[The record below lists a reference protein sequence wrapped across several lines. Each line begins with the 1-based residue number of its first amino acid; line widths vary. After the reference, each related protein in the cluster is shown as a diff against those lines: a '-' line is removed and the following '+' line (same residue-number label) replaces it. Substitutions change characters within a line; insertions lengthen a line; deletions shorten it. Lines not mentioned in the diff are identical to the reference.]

1 MQRLIATCFG
11 AFVGGCVAF
20 VGGSKIGASPIVTGL
35 AIAVFSVLWGCI
47 GFQIMR
53 KQPGTFA
60 SKLGL
65 IALTPLVIP
74 VGVAVLV
81 LFFCPLCAIFA
92 VTAPFAF
99 ARFQA
104 KEAGFRKRM
113 KAKNRY
119 ISIRDASRFL
129 EAGRGTLIEE
139 FGLCHRVW
147 FTEDELSKKGMTQL
161 SDDDIIALLHGEER
175 TSNSLLWNEYLN
187 EDAGKAFLTGF
198 PARWKRSGR
207 LQWLFP
213 YVPVVQAVRPLD
225 RPVLRPDA

>member
-1 MQRLIATCFG
+1 MQKLIATCFG
-11 AFVGGCVAF
+11 ALVGGCVAF
-20 VGGSKIGASPIVTGL
+20 AGASQIGASPIATAL
-35 AIAVFSVLWGCI
+35 AVAVFSVLWGCI

-60 SKLGL
+60 KKLVM
-65 IALTPLVIP
+65 IALAPLAASS
-74 VGVAVLV
+74 GFAVLV
-81 LFFCPLCAIFA
+81 LVLCPICAIFA
-92 VTAPFAF
+92 ITAPFAF

-104 KEAGFRKRM
+104 KEAKFRKRM
-113 KAKNRY
+113 KANNRY

-139 FGLCHRVW
+139 FGLCHRIW
-147 FTEDELSKKGMTQL
+147 FTEDDLTQKGMTQL
-161 SDDDIIALLHGEER
+161 SRDDIIALLHGEER
-175 TSNSLLWNEYLN
+175 TFNSLLWNEYLN

-225 RPVLRPDA
+225 RPALRPDA